1 MSFSV
6 SERTEKRRDLCN
18 LIGCGE
24 IGSDGWQSSFGFAPL
39 GQAYEEAFKA
49 DPRVVLVKIN
59 DKEDVWPALKKF
71 FAKGHPEIAH

>member
-1 MSFSV
+1 MSFPV
-6 SERTEKRRDLCN
+6 SERTEKRCDLCS
-18 LIGCGE
+18 LIGYGK

-39 GQAYEEAFKA
+39 GQAYEEAFSA

-71 FAKGHPEIAH
+71 SAKEHPEIAH